1 MINKFEEKFFKKNFS
16 HMNSH
21 PRIPTPPPANTQAT
35 SEGSSIDLNNIDFK
49 AILNLVQ
56 GNKVRV
62 ENVASI

>member
-1 MINKFEEKFFKKNFS
+1 MKKNISKNVFS

-21 PRIPTPPPANTQAT
+21 PRIPTPPPANTQAA

-56 GNKVRV
+56 GNKERG
-62 ENVASI
+62 ENDV

>member
-1 MINKFEEKFFKKNFS
+1 
-16 HMNSH
+16 MNSH
-21 PRIPTPPPANTQAT
+21 PRIPTPPPANTQAA

-56 GNKVRV
+56 GNKARV